1 MRILS
6 FGEIIWDVY
15 GPKERT
21 LGGAPLNFAAY
32 AAMTGA
38 EVFLASAVGDDAI
51 GREALDNI
59 RALGVDCRYVSTS
72 DKVTGQCLVT
82 LGEGGIPSYKI
93 LEDVAYDAVDMPD
106 KLFSDFD
113 AIAFGT
119 LALRTREN
127 RDVLERVLK
136 NNKFSEVYTDLNI
149 RPPFYSVESVKF
161 CLENA
166 TVVKISDEELPIV
179 TDLLLGKNIDV
190 AEAAQ
195 LILEAFSGIKLLVI
209 TCGAD
214 GAYCFESGKPQPSF
228 VPSVPTT
235 VVSTVGA
242 GDSFGAVFLSRYLS
256 GSNIHSALEEAAAVA
271 SFVVSNKDS
280 IPDGSKEYIVKIC
293 K

>member
-1 MRILS
+1 MR
-6 FGEIIWDVY
+6 
-15 GPKERT
+15 
-21 LGGAPLNFAAY
+21 
-32 AAMTGA
+32 
-38 EVFLASAVGDDAI
+38 
-51 GREALDNI
+51 
-59 RALGVDCRYVSTS
+59 
-72 DKVTGQCLVT
+72 
-82 LGEGGIPSYKI
+82 
-93 LEDVAYDAVDMPD
+93 
-106 KLFSDFD
+106 
-113 AIAFGT
+113 
-119 LALRTREN
+119 
-127 RDVLERVLK
+127 
-136 NNKFSEVYTDLNI
+136 
-149 RPPFYSVESVKF
+149 F

-179 TDLLLGKNIDV
+179 TDLLLGKKIDV

-228 VPSVPTT
+228 VPSAPAT

-242 GDSFGAVFLSRYLS
+242 GDSFGAVFLSRYLA

-280 IPDGSKEYIVKIC
+280 IPDGSKEYIAKIC